1 LHKLFKLKTNNQFE
15 SKYSREIHSFLE
27 NALYEDFGAEDH
39 TSKSYFNNKSHN
51 SFKLITK
58 SNCVISG
65 IRLSEILISKFR
77 SNLSIKNFYQDGDHV
92 KKGKTIMEIRGPSYS
107 ILSIERLML
116 NIMQRMSG
124 ISTLTSNLSKL
135 ISHTKCKILDT
146 RKTTPG
152 FRYPEKWAVLIGGG
166 LNHRMGLFDAI
177 LIKDNHIDSSD
188 TIEKAILS
196 VEGYLKK
203 NNFKIPVYIEVRN
216 KEELNEV
223 LKHTWIDRIILD
235 NMSIHDTRESVS
247 YANGSF
253 LIESSGNITKKNI
266 KDYAETGVDFVS
278 MGSITH
284 SASIIDMSLVK
295 I

>member
-1 LHKLFKLKTNNQFE
+1 MKTINQFE
-15 SKYSREIHSFLE
+15 SKYSKEIYSFLE
-27 NALYEDFGAEDH
+27 NALDEDFGEEDH
-39 TSKSYFNNKSHN
+39 TSKSYFKNKTDN
-51 SFKLITK
+51 FFKLITK

-65 IRLSEILISKFR
+65 IRLSEILIEKFR
-77 SNLSIKNFYQDGDHV
+77 SNLSIEKFYHDGDHV
-92 KKGKTIMEIRGPSYS
+92 KKGETILEIRGPSYS

-196 VEGYLKK
+196 VQKAIQKK
-203 NNFKIPVYIEVRN
+203 K
-216 KEELNEV
+216 
-223 LKHTWIDRIILD
+223 
-235 NMSIHDTRESVS
+235 
-247 YANGSF
+247 SF
-253 LIESSGNITKKNI
+253 
-266 KDYAETGVDFVS
+266 
-278 MGSITH
+278 
-284 SASIIDMSLVK
+284 
-295 I
+295 

>member
-1 LHKLFKLKTNNQFE
+1 MKLKTTNQFE
-15 SKYSREIHSFLE
+15 SKYSKEIYTFLK
-27 NALYEDFGAEDH
+27 NALDEDLGCEDY
-39 TSKSYFNNKSHN
+39 TSKTYFKNKTKN

-65 IRLSEILISKFR
+65 IRLSEILIEKFR
-77 SNLSIKNFYQDGDHV
+77 SNLSIEKFFSDGDKV
-92 KKGKTIMEIRGPSYS
+92 KKGEKVLEMNGPAYS
-107 ILSIERLML
+107 ILSVERLIL

-177 LIKDNHIDSSD
+177 LIKDNHIDSSGS
-188 TIEKAILS
+188 IENAIVS
-196 VEGYLKK
+196 TKDYLDQ
-203 NNFKIPVYIEVRN
+203 NNLKIPVYIEVRN
-216 KEELNEV
+216 KEELDEV
-223 LKHTWIDRIILD
+223 TKHDWIDRIILD
-235 NMSIHDTRESVS
+235 NMSPVETKESVS
-247 YANGSF
+247 FIQGSF
-253 LIESSGNITKKNI
+253 PVESSGNINEKNI
-266 KDYAETGVDFVS
+266 LEYAEAGVDFVS

-284 SASIIDMSLVK
+284 SASIIDMSIIKV
-295 I
+295 

>member
-1 LHKLFKLKTNNQFE
+1 MKLKTTNQFE
-15 SKYSREIHSFLE
+15 SKYSKEIYTFLK
-27 NALYEDFGAEDH
+27 NALDEDLGCEDY
-39 TSKSYFNNKSHN
+39 TSKTYFKNKTKN

-65 IRLSEILISKFR
+65 IRLSEILIEKFR
-77 SNLSIKNFYQDGDHV
+77 SNLSIKKFFSDGDKV
-92 KKGKTIMEIRGPSYS
+92 KKGEKVLEMNGPAYS
-107 ILSIERLML
+107 ILSVERLIL

-177 LIKDNHIDSSD
+177 LIKDNHIDSCGS
-188 TIEKAILS
+188 IENAIVS
-196 VEGYLKK
+196 TKDYLDQ
-203 NNFKIPVYIEVRN
+203 NNLKIPVYIEVRN
-216 KEELNEV
+216 KEELDEV
-223 LKHTWIDRIILD
+223 TKHDWIDRIILD
-235 NMSIHDTRESVS
+235 NMSPVETKESVS
-247 YANGSF
+247 FIQGSF
-253 LIESSGNITKKNI
+253 PVESSGNINEKNI
-266 KDYAETGVDFVS
+266 LEYAEAGVDFVS

-284 SASIIDMSLVK
+284 SASIIDMSIIKV
-295 I
+295 

>member
-1 LHKLFKLKTNNQFE
+1 MKLKKTNQFE
-15 SKYSREIHSFLE
+15 SKYSKEIYTFLK
-27 NALYEDFGAEDH
+27 NALDEDLGCEDY
-39 TSKSYFNNKSHN
+39 TSKTYFKNKTKN

-65 IRLSEILISKFR
+65 IRLSEILIEKFR
-77 SNLSIKNFYQDGDHV
+77 SNLSIEKFFSDGDKV
-92 KKGKTIMEIRGPSYS
+92 KKGEKVLEMNGPAYS
-107 ILSIERLML
+107 ILSVERLIL

-177 LIKDNHIDSSD
+177 LIKDNHIDSSGS
-188 TIEKAILS
+188 IENAIVS
-196 VEGYLKK
+196 TKDYLDQ
-203 NNFKIPVYIEVRN
+203 NNLKIPVYIEVRN
-216 KEELNEV
+216 KEELYEV
-223 LKHTWIDRIILD
+223 TKHDWIDRIILD
-235 NMSIHDTRESVS
+235 NMSPVETKESVS
-247 YANGSF
+247 FIQGSF
-253 LIESSGNITKKNI
+253 PVESSGNINEKNI
-266 KDYAETGVDFVS
+266 LEYAEAGVDFVS

-284 SASIIDMSLVK
+284 SASIIDMSIIKV
-295 I
+295 

>member
-1 LHKLFKLKTNNQFE
+1 MKTNNQFE

-39 TSKSYFNNKSHN
+39 TSRSYFNNKSNN

-58 SNCVISG
+58 SNCIISG
-65 IRLSEILISKFR
+65 IRLSEILINKFR

-116 NIMQRMSG
+116 NILQRMSG

-166 LNHRMGLFDAI
+166 VNHRMGLFDAI
-177 LIKDNHIDSSD
+177 LIKDNHIDSCG
-188 TIEKAILS
+188 TIDKAIVS
-196 VEGYLKK
+196 AKEYLDQNKL
-203 NNFKIPVYIEVRN
+203 NIPVYIEVRN
-216 KEELNEV
+216 TKELRV
-223 LKHTWIDRIILD
+223 AIKHDCIDRIILD
-235 NMSIHDTRESVS
+235 NMSPIETKESVS
-247 YANGSF
+247 IIQGRF
-253 LIESSGNITKKNI
+253 LIESSGNINEKNI
-266 KDYAETGVDFVS
+266 LEYAETGVDFVS

-284 SASIIDMSLVK
+284 SAPIIDMSIVK
-295 I
+295 G